1 MLKTL
6 RLPKHLLRFPPVP
19 SYFSTRAHAMTPPT
33 PAARLAH
40 LRQLMKESSVQA
52 YVVPSDDQHA
62 SEYVADADKRREW
75 ISGFTGS
82 AGRCPPGHGVVKEG

>member
-1 MLKTL
+1 MLKTI
-6 RLPKHLLRFPPVP
+6 RLPRHRLTFPPNLRF
-19 SYFSTRAHAMTPPT
+19 FSTRPHAMTPPT

-40 LRQLMKESSVQA
+40 LRQLMQGSNVQA

-82 AGRCPPGHGVVKEG
+82 AGQRSPRRAVLTEG